1 MQERLW
7 VFRPSNIALQTNL
20 SRLLS
25 ISTVTASV
33 LLARGV
39 TTADEGSRWMCST
52 QDRLHDPFLI
62 PDMDRAVE
70 RLHLA
75 LCRQERVCFYGDY
88 DVDGVSATSLYLS
101 FYQGLGGNACGYIP
115 HRLAEGY
122 GLNEGAIR
130 RLAQEGITLLVTSD
144 CGTTSHHEITIANQ
158 LGVDVVVTDHH
169 QTDAPMPSA
178 LAVLNPH
185 RRDAI
190 YPFKGLCSAGLAY
203 KVVSAYQQRYG
214 SGAVD
219 PASCLDLVALAT
231 VADIVPLQD
240 ENRILVRE
248 GLRQITRGDRCGIR
262 ALKQVAGITNAC
274 TSETVGFRLGPRL
287 NAAGRLDHAMTCVRL
302 LTTESA
308 QEAVQIA
315 EQLEQLNRQRQQIE
329 AGITS
334 EACACLQENEPS
346 AAIVLGSRDWHLGV
360 VGIVAARLVDRFH
373 RPSIVI
379 AMNGEGI
386 GKGSARTVE
395 GFDLYQALSEC
406 RDLLEAYGG
415 HPSAAGLT
423 IKESRLE
430 EFRRRFCALAARW
443 SGAVRT
449 VPTLHVD
456 AEVNLTDVNFSLIQ
470 ELESLHPFGAGNP
483 EPTLAVRGLDVVD
496 VRVVGEKHLKL
507 RVRQGRSY
515 IFDGIG
521 FRMGPLGDLGLQSGR
536 AVDLAFSP
544 ERNHWNGYDRV
555 QLRIKALRMSGE
567 VS

>member
-7 VFRPSNIALQTNL
+7 VFRPSDIALQTNL

-25 ISTVTASV
+25 ISTVTASI

-39 TTADEGSRWMCST
+39 TTADEASRWMLST

-62 PDMDRAVE
+62 PDMEQAVE

-101 FYQGLGGNACGYIP
+101 FYQGLGGNARGYIP
-115 HRLAEGY
+115 HRLSEGY
-122 GLNEGAIR
+122 GLHEGAIR
-130 RLAQEGITLLVTSD
+130 RLALEGVTLLVTSD
-144 CGTTSHHEITIANQ
+144 CGTTSHHEIAVANQ
-158 LGVDVVVTDHH
+158 LGMDVVVTDHH
-169 QTDAPMPSA
+169 QTDAMKPPA

-214 SGAVD
+214 FGEVD
-219 PASCLDLVALAT
+219 PESCLDLVALAT

-248 GLRQITRGDRCGIR
+248 GLMQITRGARCGIR
-262 ALKQVAGITNAC
+262 ALKQVAGITKAC

-287 NAAGRLDHAMTCVRL
+287 NAAGRLDHAMICVRL
-302 LTTESA
+302 LTTDSE
-308 QEAVQIA
+308 QEAMQIA

-329 AGITS
+329 ADITDEVADS
-334 EACACLQENEPS
+334 LQEDQLS

-379 AMNGEGI
+379 AMDGAGI

-395 GFDLYQALSEC
+395 GFDLYRALSEC
-406 RDLLEAYGG
+406 RELLEAYGG

-423 IKESRLE
+423 IKESRLA
-430 EFRRRFCALAARW
+430 EFRLRFCDVAARW
-443 SGAVRT
+443 SSAARL

-456 AEVNLTDVNFSLIQ
+456 AEVNLAEVTFGLIQ

-496 VRVVGEKHLKL
+496 ARVVGEKHLKL

-515 IFDGIG
+515 IFDSIG
-521 FRMGPLGDLGLQSGR
+521 FRMGSLEDLGLRTGR
-536 AVDLAFSP
+536 PVDLAFSP

-567 VS
+567 VP

>member
-1 MQERLW
+1 MQEKLW
-7 VFRPSNIALQTNL
+7 VFRPADIALQNNL
-20 SRLLS
+20 SRRLS
-25 ISTVTASV
+25 ISPVTASV

-39 TTADEGSRWMCST
+39 TTPDEATRWMSSA
-52 QDRLHDPFLI
+52 QGGLHDPFLI
-62 PDMDRAVE
+62 PDMEPAVE

-75 LCRQERVCFYGDY
+75 LSRQERVCFYGDY

-101 FYQGLGGNACGYIP
+101 FYQGLGGDACGYIP
-115 HRLAEGY
+115 HRVREGY

-130 RLAQEGITLLVTSD
+130 RLAQEGVSLLVTSD
-144 CGTTSHHEITIANQ
+144 CGTTSHHEIAVARE
-158 LGVDVVVTDHH
+158 LGVDVIVTDHH
-169 QTDAPMPSA
+169 QPDAMMPPA
-178 LAVLNPH
+178 CAVLNPH

-214 SGAVD
+214 SGEVD
-219 PASCLDLVALAT
+219 PESCLDLVALAT

-248 GLRQITRGDRCGIR
+248 GLTQITRGSRCGIR
-262 ALKQVAGITNAC
+262 ALKQVAGIAKAC
-274 TSETVGFRLGPRL
+274 TSETIGFRLGPRL
-287 NAAGRLDHAMTCVRL
+287 NAAGRLDHAMICVQL
-302 LTTESA
+302 LTTESN
-308 QEAVQIA
+308 QEAMHIA

-329 AGITS
+329 AGITG
-334 EACACLQENEPS
+334 EAAAFLQDDELT

-379 AMNGEGI
+379 AMDGQGI
-386 GKGSARTVE
+386 GKGSARTVD
-395 GFDLYQALSEC
+395 GFDLYQGLSEC

-430 EFRRRFCALAARW
+430 EFRRRFCDVAAQW
-443 SGAVRT
+443 AAAART
-449 VPTLHVD
+449 VPTLQVD
-456 AEVNLTDVNFSLIQ
+456 AEVTLAEVNFGLIE

-496 VRVVGEKHLKL
+496 ARVVGEKHLKL

-515 IFDGIG
+515 IFDSIG
-521 FRMGPLGDLGLQSGR
+521 FRMGSLEDLGLSSGR
-536 AVDLAFSP
+536 PLDLAFSP
-544 ERNHWNGYDRV
+544 ERNHWNGQDRV

-567 VS
+567 VA

>member
-7 VFRPSNIALQTNL
+7 VFRPSDIALQTNL

-25 ISTVTASV
+25 ISTVTASI

-39 TTADEGSRWMCST
+39 TTADEASRWMLST

-62 PDMDRAVE
+62 PDMEQAVE

-88 DVDGVSATSLYLS
+88 DVDGISATSLYLS
-101 FYQGLGGNACGYIP
+101 FYQGLGGNARGYIP
-115 HRLAEGY
+115 HRLSEGY
-122 GLNEGAIR
+122 GLHEGAIR
-130 RLAQEGITLLVTSD
+130 GLALEGVTLLVTSD
-144 CGTTSHHEITIANQ
+144 CGTTSHHEIAVANQ
-158 LGVDVVVTDHH
+158 LGMDVVVTDHH
-169 QTDAPMPSA
+169 QTDAMKPPA

-214 SGAVD
+214 FGEVD
-219 PASCLDLVALAT
+219 PESCLDLVALAT

-248 GLRQITRGDRCGIR
+248 GLMQITRGARCGIR
-262 ALKQVAGITNAC
+262 ALKQVAGITKAC
-274 TSETVGFRLGPRL
+274 TSETVGFRIGPRL
-287 NAAGRLDHAMTCVRL
+287 NAAGRLDHAMICVRL
-302 LTTESA
+302 LTTGSE
-308 QEAVQIA
+308 QEAMQIA

-329 AGITS
+329 ADITD
-334 EACACLQENEPS
+334 EAADSLHEDQLS

-379 AMNGEGI
+379 AMDGTGI

-395 GFDLYQALSEC
+395 GFDLYQGLSEC
-406 RDLLEAYGG
+406 RELLEAFGG

-423 IKESRLE
+423 IKESRVE
-430 EFRRRFCALAARW
+430 EFRLRFCDVAARW
-443 SGAVRT
+443 SSAARL

-456 AEVNLTDVNFSLIQ
+456 AEVNLAEVTFGLIQ

-496 VRVVGEKHLKL
+496 ARVVGEKHLKL

-515 IFDGIG
+515 IFDSIG
-521 FRMGPLGDLGLQSGR
+521 FRMGSLEDLGLRTGR
-536 AVDLAFSP
+536 PVDLAFSP

-567 VS
+567 VP